1 MQRFFYLLGL
11 LAVVGLA
18 SPLHAAIRG
27 PYNKDGQT
35 LHLWHLNEGSAPAL
49 DAVGFGSL
57 SLTALAN
64 GATLNSPSA
73 PGFGTA
79 LNTVD
84 GGQSAGSGVLGKDAV
99 LAAQTPVN
107 GAGDNVPW
115 SFASPTTGAFTF
127 EAIVRIDFN
136 PLFNLGPTNTGGTGR
151 ASPMAI
157 IDGDQDDVGG
167 GVRSWQF
174 RLDPLGYTIPGDSN
188 AVTQPT
194 LEFVNRRPSGQTQRM
209 LALIPTN
216 GANAILSN
224 QWYHLAA
231 TYNGVSNTA
240 NNFKIYW
247 TPLDPYR
254 TNANQILS
262 DNMQLDLDDSD
273 AVDFTL
279 GNTGRHPPTN
289 NFVGLLDEVRIS
301 SVARAAD
308 AMQFFVDT
316 NGPVLVRAGTF
327 TDLAHVIVEF
337 SEALDVIPATDS
349 SHYTIPGATVLSAN
363 LLPDAKTVMLTL
375 GGSLTE
381 GNSYTLTILSLAD
394 LFGNII
400 VPNSTL
406 VVFQAA
412 IAPMITSQPQ
422 GRAVFPGG
430 TATFTVASTG
440 TAPKS
445 FQWFRGNN
453 PLPGETG
460 VDLSVNN
467 VQLANLGDYHC
478 EISNAAGAVT
488 SAVAKLEF
496 LVSLPVNLPAGYSF
510 VSKPLASSSPQ
521 FPFPPDGTTLWK
533 WNTGLQSY
541 VVFTFTGGVGWDPF
555 EPVVAVGEGV
565 VIQLPAPATLNFVG
579 TPVEPVL
586 PVSLQPGLNLLG
598 AQTPKPGGYAE
609 VVGAPQEGSVIYR
622 YKPGGD
628 PAVLSEPNYQI
639 SFFRHGMWNDSP
651 PPVLDVAEA
660 AWFSLVAP
668 VVITVPPVGFTNVT
682 PGQSVT
688 FSVTATGTGPL
699 TYQWRLN
706 GTAIPGATNTT
717 YPIQSV
723 NPSNAGIYSVVVGNA
738 VGDLSS
744 TNVPLTINAG
754 FFNLT
759 DDFAAQGNVNDFSR
773 LIASHNRNATVQTNE
788 PLHAGKK
795 SQASVWLTWTAPTN
809 GIVTMS
815 TAGSGFDTI
824 LAAYRGTNVAN
835 LILMDASD
843 DDAGYACSRI
853 RFNAQLGVPYRI
865 CVASLGPDTGNFL
878 LGWNLEITAQ
888 VVPVISAHPQNVTV
902 GYGDTAQFTVTA
914 TNGNFSYQWFRN
926 GAILVGASAATL
938 TINNVGDSDVGNY
951 FVRVSSAVRFR
962 DSLSASLQVEVPE
975 PGQPLSGARVTAKF
989 FDVIVPGGGGSGT
1002 PLKDPSHKLGGTVA
1016 RGYSG
1021 AQTFNSVG
1029 AGKDPDEP
1037 NHCGIVGGNSVW
1049 YAIQATNDG
1058 TMYLDTDGSSF
1069 NTLLAA
1075 YIGPGVDFLTL
1086 TNVACDN
1093 NSGLD
1098 GLDSRTSFAATSNT
1112 IYYVAVDG
1120 VAGASGTVKFHY
1132 HLVRPLILTNLVYS
1146 AAASGSFTMKVITT
1160 PALTNVIHYRTNMTS
1175 TNWVAVLTNTSAS
1188 GTFNY
1193 TNTGIGTITNRYYR
1207 AINRF

>member
-1 MQRFFYLLGL
+1 MQQFFYLLGL
-11 LAVVGLA
+11 LVVGGLA
-18 SPLHAAIRG
+18 FPTHAAIRG

-35 LHLWHLNEGSAPAL
+35 LHLWHLNEGGTPAL
-49 DAVGFGSL
+49 DSVTPGGL
-57 SLTALAN
+57 NLTALAF
-64 GATLNSPSA
+64 GATLNSTSA

-84 GGQSAGSGVLGKDAV
+84 GGQSAGATVPGRDAV
-99 LAAQTPVN
+99 LAAQTPAN

-136 PLFNLGPTNTGGTGR
+136 PLLNLGPTNTGGTGR
-151 ASPMAI
+151 VSPMAI

-174 RLDPLGYTIPGDSN
+174 RLDPLGFTIPGDSN
-188 AVTQPT
+188 ALTQPT

-209 LALIPTN
+209 LAPIPTN

-224 QWYHLAA
+224 QWYHVAA
-231 TYNGVSNTA
+231 TYNGTSNTA
-240 NNFKIYW
+240 DNFKIYW

-254 TNANQILS
+254 TNANLLLS
-262 DNMQLDLDDSD
+262 DTMLLDLDASGV
-273 AVDFTL
+273 VDFTL
-279 GNTGRHPPTN
+279 GNTGRHVGTN

-301 SVARAAD
+301 NATRAAD
-308 AMQFFVDT
+308 EMQFFADT

-327 TDLAHVIVEF
+327 TDLAHVVVEF
-337 SEALDVIPATDS
+337 SEALDVIPATDA
-349 SHYTIPGATVLSAN
+349 SHYKIPGVTVLSAS
-363 LLPDAKTVMLTL
+363 LSPDEKIVTLTL
-375 GGSLTE
+375 SNPLTE
-381 GNSYTLTILSLAD
+381 GNTYRLTNSSLTD
-394 LFGNII
+394 LFGNVLNPNPTVII
-400 VPNSTL
+400 
-406 VVFQAA
+406 FQAA
-412 IAPMITSQPQ
+412 VAPMITSQPQ
-422 GRAVFPGG
+422 NRAVFPGG
-430 TATFTVASTG
+430 SATFAVSASG
-440 TAPKS
+440 TSPKVY
-445 FQWFRGNN
+445 QWFRGNSL
-453 PLPGETG
+453 LPGETG
-460 VDLSVNN
+460 TGLTINN
-467 VQLANLGDYHC
+467 VQFANLGDYRC
-478 EISNAAGAVT
+478 EVSNAAGMVT
-488 SAVAKLEF
+488 STTAKLEF
-496 LVSLPVNLPAGYSF
+496 LVSLPVDLPAGYSF

-521 FPFPPDGTTLWK
+521 FPIPPDGTALWK
-533 WNTGLQSY
+533 WNAALQNY
-541 VVFTFTGGVGWDPF
+541 VAFTFLGGVGWDPS
-555 EPVVAVGEGV
+555 EPVIAVGEGV
-565 VIQLPAPATLNFVG
+565 IIQLPVPATLNFVG
-579 TPVEPVL
+579 TQVEPIL
-586 PVSLQPGLNLLG
+586 PVTLQPGLNLLG

-609 VVGAPQEGSVIYR
+609 VIGPPQEGSVIYR
-622 YKPGGD
+622 YKRGGD
-628 PAVLSEPNYQI
+628 PAILSETNYQI
-639 SFFRHGMWNDSP
+639 SFYRHGMWNDTP

-706 GTAIPGATNTT
+706 GTAIPGATGAT
-717 YPIQSV
+717 YPIQFV
-723 NPSNAGIYSVVVGNA
+723 NASNAGLYSVVVGNA
-738 VGDLSS
+738 VGDLTS
-744 TNVPLTINAG
+744 TNVPLTINVG
-754 FFNLT
+754 SFNMT
-759 DDFAAQGNVNDFSR
+759 DDFASQGNVNDFSR
-773 LIASHNRNATVQTNE
+773 LLASHNRNATVQTNE

-795 SQASVWLTWTAPTN
+795 SKASVWLTWTAPTN

-853 RFNAQLGVPYRI
+853 RFNAQMGVSYRI
-865 CVASLGPDTGNFL
+865 CVASLGSEMGNIL
-878 LGWNLEITAQ
+878 LGWNLEATAQ
-888 VVPVISAHPQNVTV
+888 VVPEITAHPQDLTV

-914 TNGNFSYQWFRN
+914 TNGNFSYQWYRN
-926 GAILVGASAATL
+926 GAVLVGASAATL
-938 TINNVGDSDVGNY
+938 TLSNVNDGDVGNY

-962 DSLSASLQVEVPE
+962 DSQSASLQVEVPE

-989 FDVIVPGGGGSGT
+989 FDVVVPGGGGSGA

-1021 AQTFNSVG
+1021 AQTFNTVG
-1029 AGKDPDEP
+1029 SGKDPDEP

-1075 YIGPGVDFLTL
+1075 YIGPGVDFITL
-1086 TNVACDN
+1086 TNVGCDN

-1112 IYYVAVDG
+1112 IYYIAVDG

-1132 HLVRPLILTNLVYS
+1132 HLVRPLILTNMVYS